1 MTPSTNDPALA
12 APATALPF
20 TFGGFT
26 IPAEC
31 RRIFITAELEPSSG
45 DPRIQPTGFPDLGP
59 VLYADPAG
67 KYGLICLIESEASM
81 ANRLE
86 EVCLDNKYE
95 GTLRSELAGLPY
107 MKLTADGTP
116 GGTFVTAST
125 IDGHRFASEYI
136 MGGHIIQAGAELKA
150 IESMNAVAPTA
161 DAAAAPPKKTAKGK
175 QKTTGGKP
183 EFVRFV
189 QSFMGMTTKD
199 RCPAA
204 NVPRMFRL
212 AMEYDPLALL
222 HGFQISVKDKLTFVG
237 LRSPRAITAS
247 ILGLNCQRIIVP
259 GVRLDPIGTG
269 DAGQA
274 IFQKPRI
281 SARKIEANFSIDVGL
296 LASMRLGSTSD
307 QDTGRLQLLLKIAL
321 CKIGWFLTALNGG
334 LRLRTDCDLRIV
346 TNGVHYWTNRMGED
360 GTGTAFDFAAITTA
374 ATGLAALVTSSGL
387 DAARSPFPLK
397 HVAKTKEDKEDKSSE
412 KGSEP
417 DGDED
422 DSGTPSDDESG
433 D

>member
-1 MTPSTNDPALA
+1 MTPSNNDSEA
-12 APATALPF
+12 ASAAALPF

-26 IPAEC
+26 FPAGC

-59 VLYADPAG
+59 VLYADPAE
-67 KYGLICLIESEASM
+67 KQGLICLIESEASM

-107 MKLTADGTP
+107 IKLTTDGTP

-136 MGGHIIQAGAELKA
+136 MGGHVVAAGAELAA
-150 IESMNAVAPTA
+150 IQSTSSPAVTA
-161 DAAAAPPKKTAKGK
+161 DATTPSKKVTKGR
-175 QKTTGGKP
+175 QKTSTEKP

-189 QSFMGMTTKD
+189 QRFMGMTTKD

-212 AMEYDPLALL
+212 AMEYDPLSLL

-281 SARKIEANFSIDVGL
+281 SAKKIEARFSVDVGL
-296 LASMRLGSTSD
+296 LASMHLGTTPA
-307 QDTGRLQLLLKIAL
+307 QGVERLQLLLKIAL
-321 CKIGWFLTALNGG
+321 CKIGWFLSALNSG
-334 LRLRTDCDLRIV
+334 LRLRTDCDLRVV
-346 TNGVHYWTNRMGED
+346 TNGAHYWIDRTGED
-360 GTGTAFDFAAITTA
+360 GTGRAFDYAAIAAA
-374 ATGLAALVTSSGL
+374 ATGVAPLIAKSGF
-387 DAARSPFPLK
+387 DAAHSPFPLK
-397 HVAKTKEDKEDKSSE
+397 HVAKKEKEDKGPEQS
-412 KGSEP
+412 SEP
-417 DGDED
+417 DGQEDEAA
-422 DSGTPSDDESG
+422 TPSDEETVD
-433 D
+433 

>member
-1 MTPSTNDPALA
+1 MSTTTNATP
-12 APATALPF
+12 APVTALPF

-26 IPAEC
+26 IPVGC

-59 VLYADPAG
+59 VLYADPAE
-67 KYGLICLIESEASM
+67 KHGLICLIESEASM

-86 EVCLDNKYE
+86 EVCLENKYQ

-107 MKLTADGTP
+107 IKLTADGTAE
-116 GGTFVTAST
+116 GAFITAST

-136 MGGHIIQAGAELKA
+136 MSGHVVHSGIELSGIQ
-150 IESMNAVAPTA
+150 SMNLVPAIADVTPAPA
-161 DAAAAPPKKTAKGK
+161 KKGAKK
-175 QKTTGGKP
+175 KSPTSDGKP

-189 QSFMGMTTKD
+189 QSFMGMTTKN

-247 ILGLNCQRIIVP
+247 ILGLNCQRITVP
-259 GVRLDPIGTG
+259 GVRIDPIGTG

-281 SARKIEANFSIDVGL
+281 SAKKIEARFCIDVGL
-296 LASMRLGSTSD
+296 LASMHLGSTSE
-307 QDTGRLQLLLKIAL
+307 QATARLQLLLKIAL
-321 CKIGWFLTALNGG
+321 CKVGWFLTALNSG

-346 TNGVHYWTNRMGED
+346 KDGIHYWTNRMGED
-360 GTGTAFDFAAITTA
+360 GTGTAFDFGAITTA
-374 ATGLAALVTSSGL
+374 ATELAAQFAASGL
-387 DAARSPFPLK
+387 DAGHSPFPLK
-397 HVAKTKEDKEDKSSE
+397 HVAKAKEDKKPDEGKPAGDGEEED
-412 KGSEP
+412 G
-417 DGDED
+417 
-422 DSGTPSDDESG
+422 GTTNEESA

>member
-1 MTPSTNDPALA
+1 MTTSTNDPALA
-12 APATALPF
+12 TPATVLPF

-26 IPAEC
+26 VPAGC
-31 RRIFITAELEPSSG
+31 RRIFITAQLEPSNG

-59 VLYADPAG
+59 VLYADPAE
-67 KYGLICLIESEASM
+67 KHGLICLIESEASM

-86 EVCLDNKYE
+86 EVCLANKYE
-95 GTLRSELAGLPY
+95 GTLRDELAGLPY
-107 MKLTADGTP
+107 IKLTADGTAT
-116 GGTFVTAST
+116 GAFITAST

-136 MGGHIIQAGAELKA
+136 MRGHIVQAGAELDA
-150 IESMNAVAPTA
+150 VSGMNSPTATA
-161 DAAAAPPKKTAKGK
+161 DAAQAPAKKSAKGK
-175 QKTTGGKP
+175 QQTTQEKP

-189 QSFMGMTTKD
+189 QRFMDMTKD

-204 NVPRMFRL
+204 NVPRVFQF

-247 ILGLNCQRIIVP
+247 ILGLNCQRITVP

-274 IFQKPRI
+274 IFQKARI
-281 SARKIEANFSIDVGL
+281 SAKKIEARFSIDVGL
-296 LASMRLGSTSD
+296 LASMYLGTPA
-307 QDTGRLQLLLKIAL
+307 QGVERLQLLLKVAL
-321 CKIGWFLTALNGG
+321 CKIGWFLTALNSG

-346 TNGVHYWTNRMGED
+346 TNGVHYWTDRMGAD

-374 ATGLAALVTSSGL
+374 ATGLASLVTSSGL
-387 DAARSPFPLK
+387 DAAHSPLLLK
-397 HVAKTKEDKEDKSSE
+397 HVAKAKKDKDDKQSDG
-412 KGSEP
+412 GSEP
-417 DGDED
+417 VGDED
-422 DSGTPSDDESG
+422 EAGTPSDEETVD
-433 D
+433 

>member
-1 MTPSTNDPALA
+1 MTPSNNDA
-12 APATALPF
+12 AAATAAALPF

-59 VLYADPAG
+59 VLYADPAE
-67 KYGLICLIESEASM
+67 KHGLICLIESEASM

-107 MKLTADGTP
+107 IKLTADGTP
-116 GGTFVTAST
+116 DGTFVTAST

-136 MGGHIIQAGAELKA
+136 MGSHLIQAGSEPAA
-150 IESMNAVAPTA
+150 AQSVDPAASTA
-161 DAAAAPPKKTAKGK
+161 DASMARGKRKAQGK
-175 QKTTGGKP
+175 QRTGEAAS
-183 EFVRFV
+183 EFVEV
-189 QSFMGMTTKD
+189 VKSFMGMTAGD

-204 NVPRMFRL
+204 NVPRIFRF

-222 HGFQISVKDKLTFVG
+222 HGFQISVKGKLTFVG

-281 SARKIEANFSIDVGL
+281 SAKKIEARFSIDVGL
-296 LASMRLGSTSD
+296 LASMHLGTSPAL
-307 QDTGRLQLLLKIAL
+307 GVERLQLLLKIAL
-321 CKIGWFLTALNGG
+321 CKIGWFLTALNSG
-334 LRLRTDCDLRIV
+334 LRLRTDCDLRVV
-346 TNGVHYWTNRMGED
+346 TNGAHYWIDRTGED
-360 GTGTAFDFAAITTA
+360 GTGRTFDYAAIAAA
-374 ATGLAALVTSSGL
+374 ATGVAPLIARSGF
-387 DAARSPFPLK
+387 DAAHSPFPLK
-397 HVAKTKEDKEDKSSE
+397 HVAKKEKEDKGPEQR
-412 KGSEP
+412 SEP
-417 DGDED
+417 DGEEDEAA
-422 DSGTPSDDESG
+422 TPSDEETVD
-433 D
+433 

>member
-1 MTPSTNDPALA
+1 MSTTTNATP
-12 APATALPF
+12 APATSLPF

-26 IPAEC
+26 IPARC
-31 RRIFITAELEPSSG
+31 RRIFITAQLEPSGG

-59 VLYADPAG
+59 VLYPDPAG
-67 KYGLICLIESEASM
+67 NHGLICLIESEASM

-95 GTLRSELAGLPY
+95 GTLRSEFGKLPY
-107 MKLTADGTP
+107 IKLTADGTAE
-116 GGTFVTAST
+116 GAFITAST

-136 MGGHIIQAGAELKA
+136 MSAHVIHSGIELSG
-150 IESMNAVAPTA
+150 IESMNSAATIT
-161 DAAAAPPKKTAKGK
+161 DASAAPVKKVAKK
-175 QKTTGGKP
+175 KAATSNGKP

-247 ILGLNCQRIIVP
+247 ILGLNCQRITVP
-259 GVRLDPIGTG
+259 GVRFDPIGTG

-281 SARKIEANFSIDVGL
+281 SAKKIEARFCIDVGL
-296 LASMRLGSTSD
+296 LTSMHLGSTSE
-307 QDTGRLQLLLKIAL
+307 QAAARLQLLLKIAL
-321 CKIGWFLTALNGG
+321 CKVGWFLTALNSG

-346 TNGVHYWTNRMGED
+346 KDGIHYWTDRMGEH
-360 GTGTAFDFAAITTA
+360 GTGMAFDFASVTNA
-374 ATGLAALVTSSGL
+374 ATELATLVITSGL
-387 DAARSPFPLK
+387 DASHSPFLLK
-397 HVAKTKEDKEDKSSE
+397 HVAKAKEAKRPDE
-412 KGSEP
+412 GNEP
-417 DGDED
+417 AGDEEEA
-422 DSGTPSDDESG
+422 GTLSKEESG

>member
-1 MTPSTNDPALA
+1 MTPSNDPAA
-12 APATALPF
+12 TAPATALPF

-26 IPAEC
+26 ISAGC

-59 VLYADPAG
+59 VLYADPAE
-67 KYGLICLIESEASM
+67 KHGLICLIESEASM

-95 GTLRSELAGLPY
+95 GTLRSELVGLPY
-107 MKLTADGTP
+107 IKLTTDGTP
-116 GGTFVTAST
+116 GGTLVTAST

-136 MGGHIIQAGAELKA
+136 MGGHIVQAGAELTA
-150 IESMNAVAPTA
+150 IQSLPVAASTDAAPTPA
-161 DAAAAPPKKTAKGK
+161 TKTAKPK
-175 QKTTGGKP
+175 QKATGGKP

-247 ILGLNCQRIIVP
+247 ILGFNCQRITVP
-259 GVRLDPIGTG
+259 GVRFDPIGTG

-281 SARKIEANFSIDVGL
+281 SAKKIEARFSIDVGL
-296 LASMRLGSTSD
+296 LASMELGSTPA
-307 QDTGRLQLLLKIAL
+307 QGVERLQLLLKIAL
-321 CKIGWFLTALNGG
+321 CKIGWFLTALNSG

-346 TNGVHYWTNRMGED
+346 TSGVRYWTDRTGED
-360 GTGTAFDFAAITTA
+360 GTGSIFDFAAITAA
-374 ATGLAALVTSSGL
+374 ATELVPLITGCGL
-387 DAARSPFPLK
+387 DAAHSPFPLK
-397 HVAKTKEDKEDKSSE
+397 QGPKAKKDKEDKSSE
-412 KGSEP
+412 EGGEVA
-417 DGDED
+417 GDEGEA
-422 DSGTPSDDESG
+422 GTPSDEESA